1 MPVPLID
8 HVIVNARDKLDAVAS
23 RYAQLGFTLTPR
35 GHHTLGSINNLA
47 VLGTD
52 YIELLGVPP
61 GQERTD
67 VLDWPAG
74 LNGLAF
80 KTNDSDVLYAELQA
94 HGVPALPP
102 QGFSRPV
109 RLPDGSTRDAAFRTV
124 RIEREAVAAGRAFFC
139 DHQSPELVWT
149 EARSPHANGA
159 VGLLGLL
166 IAADDPGDLA
176 GLFERMFGDRHVR
189 RTATGCM
196 LVAGLATIEVTTPMA
211 LAARLGS
218 AMPDPA
224 GRAQFMAALVLRT
237 VSLDQVWAEVPEA
250 VRFEHGLLVP
260 ANAACGAA
268 LIFRE

>member
-8 HVIVNARDKLDAVAS
+8 HVIVNARDKLDAAAE

-61 GQERTD
+61 GEDRTD

-74 LNGLAF
+74 LNGLVF
-80 KTNDSDVLYAELQA
+80 KTTDSDALHTELA
-94 HGVPALPP
+94 ASGAPVLPP
-102 QGFSRPV
+102 QQFSRPV
-109 RLPDGSTRDAAFRTV
+109 DVAGGKRDAAFRTV
-124 RIEREAVAAGRAFFC
+124 RLARDAVQAGRMFFC
-139 DHQSPELVWT
+139 QHLTSELVWQ
-149 EARSPHANGA
+149 EERPPHANGA
-159 VGLLGLL
+159 VGLLGML
-166 IAADDPGDLA
+166 IGAEDPATLCE
-176 GLFERMFGDRHVR
+176 LFARMFGRAAVR
-189 RTATGCM
+189 RTAAGCN
-196 LVAGLATIEVTTPMA
+196 LVAGLATIEVMA
-211 LAARLGS
+211 PTALVAGLGS
-218 AMPDPA
+218 AMPDPG
-224 GRAQFMAALVLRT
+224 GRREFMAALVLRT
-237 VSLDQVWAEVPEA
+237 ISLEQVWAEVPEA